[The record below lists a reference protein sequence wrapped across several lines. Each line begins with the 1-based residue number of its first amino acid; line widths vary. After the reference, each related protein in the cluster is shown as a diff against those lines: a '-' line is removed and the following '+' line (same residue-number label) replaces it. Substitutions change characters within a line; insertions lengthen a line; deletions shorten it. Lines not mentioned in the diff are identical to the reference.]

1 MSGTNGTSGVS
12 GAQTTGSI
20 AGDFRELLEDQ
31 GGCCSK
37 SSTSS
42 AGKSDGGGG
51 GSGNFFSGLFNM
63 ALGVLTGGASTA
75 ISSFASGLFGG
86 KSNNA

>member
-1 MSGTNGTSGVS
+1 MSGTNSVS
-12 GAQTTGSI
+12 STQTTGSI
-20 AGDFRELLEDQ
+20 RGDFPELLDDQ
-31 GGCCSK
+31 GSCTAK
-37 SSTSS
+37 SSNSNT
-42 AGKSDGGGG
+42 GRSDNGGGG